1 MNSDQNNNR
10 GKGGGS
16 KRSTTAIISI
26 ILWALVLTLL
36 VNYATSRARSA
47 NSVEISYGQFRQL
60 IMEDKVEGVVMES
73 TRYTIILKE
82 GATLDG
88 EAPDQEEQEPS
99 DEGDDRGVGVLV
111 REGG

>member
-1 MNSDQNNNR
+1 MNSNPNNDR

-16 KRSTTAIISI
+16 KRNATAVASI

-60 IMEDKVEGVVMES
+60 IMEDKVEGVVMEA

-88 EAPDQEEQEPS
+88 DSFRPN
-99 DEGDDRGVGVLV
+99 
-111 REGG
+111 